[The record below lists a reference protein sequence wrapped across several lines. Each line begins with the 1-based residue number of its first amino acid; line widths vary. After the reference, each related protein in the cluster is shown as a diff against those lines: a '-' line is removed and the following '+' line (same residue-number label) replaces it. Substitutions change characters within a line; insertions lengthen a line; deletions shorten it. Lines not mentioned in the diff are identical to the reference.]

1 MIWVFL
7 SVTLNAVAQI
17 FLKRYALFTQGFEG
31 SKISLALNSNLMLA
45 ALCYATSIVTWI
57 SALKTVRLSAAYP
70 LQSLGYVIVAILS
83 FYIFR
88 EKISIQYTIGLLII
102 VLGVV
107 IMSWNIK

>member
-7 SVTLNAVAQI
+7 SVALNAVAQI
-17 FLKRYALFTQGFEG
+17 FLKRYALFAEGFGG
-31 SKISLALNSNLMLA
+31 SKIGLILNSNLILA
-45 ALCYATSIVTWI
+45 GFCYAASIVTWI

-70 LQSLGYVIVAILS
+70 VQSLGYVIVAILS

-88 EKISIQYTIGLLII
+88 EKINVQYMTGLLII

-107 IMSWNIK
+107 VLSWKIE